1 MIKGIKLLFRE
12 LYETLVAKIALLI
25 SKRRNDMLAIGT
37 TAPDFSVYDHNG
49 NKLSLKDFRGSK
61 IVLWFFPKADTP
73 GCTIEGQGFRDQFKT
88 FQDNS
93 VVVLGVSLDTPAE
106 NKAFA
111 EKFSFPYPLLCD
123 VKREVSTAYHAVHGR
138 EDKYAA
144 RITYVIGEDGKI
156 AEAIEKVDVKNHAK
170 DLCSRL

>member
-1 MIKGIKLLFRE
+1 
-12 LYETLVAKIALLI
+12 
-25 SKRRNDMLAIGT
+25 MLEIGT
-37 TAPDFSVYDHNG
+37 VAPDFSVYDHNG
-49 NKLSLKDFRGSK
+49 NKMSLKDFRGNK

-73 GCTIEGQGFRDQFKT
+73 GCTIEGQGFRDQFEK
-88 FQDNS
+88 FQGNGI
-93 VVVLGVSLDTPAE
+93 VILGVSLDTPKE

-111 EKFSFPYPLLCD
+111 EKFGFPYPLLCD
-123 VKREVSTAYHAVHGR
+123 VKREISMAYHAVHGP